1 MKETGHLSGA
11 VESSSS
17 LMTHKCAILS
27 LWSCV
32 CFLRND
38 IIPPFSAS
46 WLQMQG
52 KKAQTH
58 TGTHTYTHRVT
69 NYLLFCWHTHTRTHT
84 HTLRFGSVILRTKMN
99 RVLTSAPL
107 KGHCV
112 CECVFVCACV
122 CFCAS
127 SLMFYLFFF
136 TLTFDC
142 LFFFSLTVTVE
153 QTYKPLTVLVWV
165 RACICVFEVEQHS
178 VVWICLPHLKYEVTK
193 KQHWFLLFLSPNL
206 NLNK

>member
-1 MKETGHLSGA
+1 
-11 VESSSS
+11 
-17 LMTHKCAILS
+17 MTHKCAILS
-27 LWSCV
+27 LGWCVYV

-58 TGTHTYTHRVT
+58 TDTHSHKLLAFLLTHAYA
-69 NYLLFCWHTHTRTHT
+69 NT

-112 CECVFVCACV
+112 CERLCVCMCVFLCIQLNVL
-122 CFCAS
+122 S
-127 SLMFYLFFF
+127 FFP

-153 QTYKPLTVLVWV
+153 QTYKLLTVLVWV
-165 RACICVFEVEQHS
+165 RACTCVFEVAAQCCVGLS
-178 VVWICLPHLKYEVTK
+178 TPPKVPSDK
-193 KQHWFLLFLSPNL
+193 KRYWFLLFLMPNL
-206 NLNK
+206 NLTK